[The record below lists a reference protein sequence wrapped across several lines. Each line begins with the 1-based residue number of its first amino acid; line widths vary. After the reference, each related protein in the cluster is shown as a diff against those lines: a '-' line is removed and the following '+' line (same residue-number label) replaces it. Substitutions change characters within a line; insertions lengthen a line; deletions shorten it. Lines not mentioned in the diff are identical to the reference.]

1 MPAKSLSGVQTMPPP
16 SAEADA
22 ETYARCMKLARQDPH
37 AAQSLAAAWHQRG
50 GAHPADHCAAVA
62 LIALGKYKEGATRLQ
77 ALAQAMTK
85 APASLRAD
93 VLDQEGQAWL
103 LAGDPVRAYTAMANA
118 AVALAPGDPELL
130 IDRAEAAAAAG
141 YFDRAVADLDRVLKG
156 DPNRVDAL
164 VYRASAYR
172 ALDRLD
178 PARADIDKALAEA
191 PHSAAG
197 LARARQ
203 HPPPRR
209 RSRRRAPRLG
219 GGRPSRPGEPGGH
232 GRAGQSRA
240 SGGSAGCGAAGRSRS
255 ARRPRRER
263 RECSAGRA
271 GDRFSPAAW
280 RHSAPASRHPGPG
293 SRRPRKPQR

>member
-1 MPAKSLSGVQTMPPP
+1 MSLHLRGVRRGVPSCVLLVSIWLQCAHAGVAADPASPAVPAKSLSGVQTMPPP

-22 ETYARCMKLARQDPH
+22 ETYAHCMNLARQDPH
-37 AAQSLAAAWHQRG
+37 AAQSLAAAWQQRG
-50 GAHPADHCAAVA
+50 GAHPAEHCAAVA
-62 LIALGKYKEGATRLQ
+62 LIALGKYKEGATRLH

-103 LAGDPVRAYTAMANA
+103 LAGDPVRAYTVSNA
-118 AVALAPGDPELL
+118 AVAFAPGDPELL

-141 YFDRAVADLDRVLKG
+141 YLDRALGDLDGVLKG

-191 PHSAAG
+191 P
-197 LARARQ
+197 R
-203 HPPPRR
+203 
-209 RSRRRAPRLG
+209 
-219 GGRPSRPGEPGGH
+219 
-232 GRAGQSRA
+232 
-240 SGGSAGCGAAGRSRS
+240 
-255 ARRPRRER
+255 
-263 RECSAGRA
+263 
-271 GDRFSPAAW
+271 
-280 RHSAPASRHPGPG
+280 SAPALLERGNIRRLEGDRDGARRDWQEVGRLAPG
-293 SRRPRKPQR
+293 SPEDMAARANLEHLAEAPGAVPPAKPMGRAPSP